1 MIRFLG
7 ISLCLIGLIG
17 CSEPDQ
23 SLYSSNA
30 KTDGKPWQGAQNSF
44 VTPGWQSGDKTR
56 WENQLRQRAQTQNE
70 YLKVH

>member
-1 MIRFLG
+1 MNRLLGLFFL
-7 ISLCLIGLIG
+7 LIGLAG

-30 KTDGKPWQGAQNSF
+30 KADAKPWQGAQDPF
-44 VTPGWQSGDKTR
+44 VAAGWQPGDKMR
-56 WENQLRQRAQTQNE
+56 WENHLRQRAQTQNE